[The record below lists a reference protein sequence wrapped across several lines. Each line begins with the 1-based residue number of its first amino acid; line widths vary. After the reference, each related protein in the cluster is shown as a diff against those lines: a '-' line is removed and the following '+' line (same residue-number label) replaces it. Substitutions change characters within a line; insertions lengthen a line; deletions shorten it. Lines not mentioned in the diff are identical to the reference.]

1 MNFADLK
8 ELLAVGVGRTDLEAS
23 YPRWINRALKQ
34 IQKDHDWSFC
44 KSILTVTIDA
54 GTTTEALPSTFK
66 CLSSERTPIYIT
78 GGLGE
83 TTPRPCEVV
92 SYEHTQNLKGA
103 AWPASSGVGSST
115 GTYVFLQRGTTGTV
129 SLRIADTAS
138 SNLVFS
144 VSAYSFLPELA
155 ADDDENVLTTDYE
168 DLVEAKVK
176 SIAFATVNDPLAAD
190 YENLYRLRLQEAIRD
205 DYLRTH
211 KGRAIR
217 MGGD

>member
-1 MNFADLK
+1 VNFADLK

-23 YPRWINRALKQ
+23 YPRWINRALKR
-34 IQKDHDWSFC
+34 IQQDHDWSFA
-44 KSILTVTIDA
+44 KSVLTVVVDS
-54 GTTTEALPSTFK
+54 GTSTEALPSTFK

-78 GGLGE
+78 AGLGE
-83 TTPRPCEVV
+83 TTPRPCYVV

-103 AWPASSGVGSST
+103 AWPSSAGSGSST
-115 GTYVFLQRGTTGTV
+115 GTYVFLQRASTGIV
-129 SLRIADTAS
+129 SLRLAETAP
-138 SNLVFS
+138 SNITFA
-144 VSAYSFLPELA
+144 VSAYSFLPDLA
-155 ADDDENVLTTDYE
+155 ADDDENILTTDYE
-168 DLVEAKVK
+168 DLVEAKLK

>member
-34 IQKDHDWSFC
+34 IQKDHDWSWA
-44 KSILTVTIDA
+44 KSILSVVVDA
-54 GTTTEALPSTFK
+54 GTTIEALPSTFK

-78 GGLGE
+78 AGLGE
-83 TTPRPCEVV
+83 TTPRPCYVV

-103 AWPASSGVGSST
+103 AWPASAGTGSST
-115 GTYVFLQRGTTGTV
+115 GTYVYLQRATIGVV
-129 SLRIADTAS
+129 SLRVPDAPS
-138 SNLVFS
+138 SNVTFS
-144 VSAYSFLPELA
+144 VSAYSFLPALS
-155 ADDDENVLTTDYE
+155 ADDDENILTTDYE
-168 DLVEAKVK
+168 DLVEAKLK

-205 DYLRTH
+205 DYARTH
-211 KGRAIR
+211 KGRAVR